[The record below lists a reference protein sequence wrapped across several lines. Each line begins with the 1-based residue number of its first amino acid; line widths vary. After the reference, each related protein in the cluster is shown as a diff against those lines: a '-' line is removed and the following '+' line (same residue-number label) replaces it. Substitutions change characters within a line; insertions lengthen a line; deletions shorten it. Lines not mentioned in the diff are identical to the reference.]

1 MSDLKWK
8 TIRRKISEL
17 IPYEHNPRVLTKAQ
31 GEQLKKSLE
40 KFNLVEI
47 PAINTDGTIIA
58 GHQRMSI
65 MKLLGRGDEVVDVRV
80 PSRKLT
86 EDELKE
92 YNLRSNKNTGEWDF
106 DILANDFDPAMLTD
120 VGFDLSMFPEAPV
133 GAVEGQ
139 DDVPEMRATKIK
151 VGDIFQLGNHRLLC
165 GSAVESEDAEK
176 LMAGEKAICVFT
188 DPPYGVSIGKKNKML
203 NTFQRA
209 GRCLNNLEMDDMKP
223 VELGDM
229 LLKAFTL
236 WRGKM
241 ADNCAVFVCSPQ
253 GGGLGMMMMMM
264 MMMRDAGLEVRH
276 VLNWVK
282 NSPTF
287 SMGRLDYDYQHEPIL
302 FTWTKT
308 HKRKKNGAFQTS
320 LWAVDKPRAC
330 DLHPTMKP
338 IEIPECAIL
347 NHTDKGDIVADMF
360 GGSGT
365 TLIACEKTGRKCRM
379 MEIEPS
385 YCQVIIDRFE
395 KFSNKKAVKI

>member
-1 MSDLKWK
+1 MKLTWN
-8 TIRRKISEL
+8 TERRKISSL
-17 IPYEHNPRVLTKAQ
+17 IPYKYNPRRLTK
-31 GEQLKKSLE
+31 EQAVQLSVSLE

-47 PAINTDGTIIA
+47 PAINTDGVIIA
-58 GHQRMSI
+58 GHQRLAI
-65 MKLLGRGDEVVDVRV
+65 MKALGRGAEVVDVRV

-86 EDELKE
+86 EAELKE

-106 DILANDFDPAMLTD
+106 NVLANDFDEAMLKD
-120 VGFDLSMFPEAPV
+120 VGFDLSTFPEPEI

-139 DDVPEMRATKIK
+139 DDVPEMRKTKIM
-151 VGDIFQLGNHRLLC
+151 GGGR
-165 GSAVESEDAEK
+165 AV
-176 LMAGEKAICVFT
+176 CVFT
-188 DPPYGVSIGKKNKML
+188 DPPYGVSIGKKNAML

-209 GRCLNNLEMDDMKP
+209 GRCLDNLAMDDMKP
-223 VELGDM
+223 EELGDM
-229 LLKAFTL
+229 LSKAFTL
-236 WRGKM
+236 WRTQM

-276 VLNWVK
+276 IINWVK

-338 IEIPECAIL
+338 VELPECAIL
-347 NHTDKGDIVADMF
+347 NHTDKKDIVVDMF

-365 TLIACEKTGRKCRM
+365 TLIAAEKTGRRCYM
-379 MEIEPS
+379 LELNPI
-385 YCQVIIDRFE
+385 YCQVIIDRWEAFTG
-395 KFSNKKAVKI
+395 KKAKAVRLDK